1 MYWHQIGNTFRV
13 LTACDPDTNKWNA
26 FVITLYYGAEMFTI
40 LRTGPP
46 HDDRIVAMIGLL
58 QSLEV
63 SVTELMQ
70 QGRFREYEEARQA
83 DGTFQADKIVVKV
96 PVLPSDVGRSDTSV
110 VQHETIVQNKSTE
123 MAELE
128 AQANTPSSEHN
139 AVSSNTQE
147 VGGKIRGDA
156 VMNQ

>member
-1 MYWHQIGNTFRV
+1 VYWHQIGNTFRV

-70 QGRFREYEEARQA
+70 QGRFREHEEARQA
-83 DGTFQADKIVVKV
+83 DGTFQADEIVVKV
-96 PVLPSDVGRSDTSV
+96 PVLSSDEGRSDTSV
-110 VQHETIVQNKSTE
+110 VQLETIVQKKSTE

-139 AVSSNTQE
+139 AVS
-147 VGGKIRGDA
+147 
-156 VMNQ
+156 